1 MLFFFIL
8 VVILRLW
15 DLALM
20 LVLEG
25 ILFVIFALLWRGLAL
40 RLG

>member
-25 ILFVIFALLWRGLAL
+25 ILFVILALLWRRLAL